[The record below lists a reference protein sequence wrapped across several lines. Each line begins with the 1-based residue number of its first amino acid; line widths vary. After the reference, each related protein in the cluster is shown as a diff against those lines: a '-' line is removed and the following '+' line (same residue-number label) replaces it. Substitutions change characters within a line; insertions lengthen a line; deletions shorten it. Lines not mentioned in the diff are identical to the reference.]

1 MPSDYRLKYINSLIG
16 ETNNLISVNNTPDE
30 YVYHDQNSLISQNNI
45 NTEEGFEGGIHI
57 SNARAIFII
66 FAAIILILY
75 VLEYMPQ

>member
-16 ETNNLISVNNTPDE
+16 NNVSDNTPDE